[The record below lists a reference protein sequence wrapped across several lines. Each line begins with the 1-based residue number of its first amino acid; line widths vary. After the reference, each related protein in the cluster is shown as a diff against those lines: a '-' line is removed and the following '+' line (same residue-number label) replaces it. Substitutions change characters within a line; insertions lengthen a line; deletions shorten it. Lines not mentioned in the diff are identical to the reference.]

1 MMSRSAFRML
11 FACFLLAFCSLS
23 YEFMAAQIMASIMGN
38 TVLLYSLTMG
48 VYIFALGM
56 GSLVPV
62 ADISQNTLFHRLLW
76 IELGLCLLGGL
87 APFWI
92 LFADGWMAQ
101 LILDAGIQ
109 TWWTL
114 AFCFLLITTI
124 GVLSGMELPLLLR
137 LDEIHYQGR
146 EFMRLLALDY
156 IASFAGALAFPLW
169 IFPSWG
175 LVQAAAF
182 FCLLNVGATL
192 LLIPRTEIRSL
203 KWGFLVIGIGLGLI
217 VWQADKTSQ
226 WMRRQIYA
234 QATAR

>member
-1 MMSRSAFRML
+1 ML

-23 YEFMAAQIMASIMGN
+23 YEFMAAQIMASVMGN

-62 ADISQNTLFHRLLW
+62 SDLSQNNLFYRLLW
-76 IELGLCLLGGL
+76 IEIILCMLGGL

-92 LFADGWMAQ
+92 LSADGGISRLNM
-101 LILDAGIQ
+101 DASLQG
-109 TWWTL
+109 WLTL
-114 AFCFLLITTI
+114 AFCFTLITAI

-137 LDEIHYQGR
+137 LDECRYQGR

-169 IFPSWG
+169 IFPRWG
-175 LVQAAAF
+175 LVQAAALF
-182 FCLLNVGATL
+182 GLLNVVATF
-192 LLIPRTEIRSL
+192 LLIPRNEMRRLQWALLSL
-203 KWGFLVIGIGLGLI
+203 GLGLGLMI
-217 VWQADKTSQ
+217 WQADRSSQ
-226 WMRRQIYA
+226 WMSRQIH
-234 QATAR
+234 ARTLPR

>member
-1 MMSRSAFRML
+1 MTRSAFRML

-23 YEFMAAQIMASIMGN
+23 YEFMAAQIMASVMGN

-56 GSLVPV
+56 GSLVPI

-76 IELGLCLLGGL
+76 IELALCLLGGL

-101 LILDAGIQ
+101 LIPDAGIQ
-109 TWWTL
+109 TWCTL
-114 AFCFLLITTI
+114 TFCFLLITTI

-137 LDEIHYQGR
+137 LDEIRYQGR

-182 FCLLNVGATL
+182 FGLLNVAATL
-192 LLIPRTEIRSL
+192 LLIPRAEIRSL
-203 KWGFLVIGIGLGLI
+203 KWGILVIGLGLGFI
-217 VWQADKTSQ
+217 IWHADKTSQ
-226 WMRRQIYA
+226 WMSRQIYA
-234 QATAR
+234 QATTR

>member
-1 MMSRSAFRML
+1 MMSRPALRML

-23 YEFMAAQIMASIMGN
+23 YEFMTAQIMASVMGN

-56 GSLVPV
+56 GSLIPV
-62 ADISQNTLFHRLLW
+62 ADIHQNSLFHRLFC
-76 IELGLCLLGGL
+76 IELGLCVLGGL

-92 LFADGWMAQ
+92 LSVDGWIGQLSMAAQ
-101 LILDAGIQ
+101 HQ
-109 TWWTL
+109 NWL
-114 AFCFLLITTI
+114 ALGFCFILITAI

-137 LDEIHYQGR
+137 LDEIRFQGR

-175 LVQAAAF
+175 LVKAAALF
-182 FCLLNVGATL
+182 GLLNVLAIF
-192 LLIPRTEIRSL
+192 LLIPRTQIRTL
-203 KWGFLVIGIGLGLI
+203 RWAAFVIGLGLGLI
-217 VWQADKTSQ
+217 FWQADKTSQ
-226 WMRRQIYA
+226 WMSRQIYA
-234 QATAR
+234 RTVPR

>member
-23 YEFMAAQIMASIMGN
+23 YEFMAAQIMASVMGN

-56 GSLVPV
+56 GSLVPI

-76 IELGLCLLGGL
+76 IELTLCLLGGL

-101 LILDAGIQ
+101 LIPDAGIQ
-109 TWWTL
+109 TSCTL
-114 AFCFLLITTI
+114 VFCFLLITTI

-137 LDEIHYQGR
+137 LDEIRYQGR

-182 FCLLNVGATL
+182 FGLLNVAATL
-192 LLIPRTEIRSL
+192 FLIPRAEIRSL
-203 KWGFLVIGIGLGLI
+203 KWGILVIGLGLGLI
-217 VWQADKTSQ
+217 IWHADKTSQ
-226 WMRRQIYA
+226 WMSRQIYA
-234 QATAR
+234 QATTR